1 MLQNVQQT
9 AGINM
14 SKFAKKA
21 EVDKLDIDELEAT
34 PVDLSKL
41 NNVVKTNAK
50 KTIFN
55 ELVEQINAIQ
65 TINGSDLIKK
75 ADYNTK
81 IAEM

>member
-21 EVDKLDIDELEAT
+21 EVDKLGIDELEAT

-41 NNVVKTNAK
+41 NNVVKNNAK

-81 IAEM
+81 IVEM